1 MLNRHPFID
10 TFAHLP
16 NYLFWL
22 NPASQIADKSI
33 YFLKTFDADH
43 QTTLQ
48 KECATQ
54 LPASLSKIALE
65 VTVPLFFQWQWV
77 IAPFLICANIS
88 TETVT
93 SHALNVYFL

>member
-1 MLNRHPFID
+1 M
-10 TFAHLP
+10 
-16 NYLFWL
+16 
-22 NPASQIADKSI
+22 DKSI

-54 LPASLSKIALE
+54 LLASSLSKIALE
-65 VTVPLFFQWQWV
+65 VTVPLFFHCHWV
-77 IAPFLICANIS
+77 IAPFLIRANIS